1 MKNLMVIFILII
13 TSSLFAQDKV
23 EDNSTISNKQSDE
36 LMIVIAADPDLRI
49 KMMNMMI
56 EETSGDT
63 EEMTQLV
70 NTMYLNPGMQ
80 KIMLEKSTESTDNDS
95 FSIEARGTMQDQ
107 TKDDKKDYAE
117 PMEKKKYKFPK

>member
-36 LMIVIAADPDLRI
+36 LMIAIAADPDLRI
-49 KMMNMMI
+49 KMLNMMI

-95 FSIEARGTMQDQ
+95 FSIEARGSMQDQ

>member
-1 MKNLMVIFILII
+1 MVIFILII